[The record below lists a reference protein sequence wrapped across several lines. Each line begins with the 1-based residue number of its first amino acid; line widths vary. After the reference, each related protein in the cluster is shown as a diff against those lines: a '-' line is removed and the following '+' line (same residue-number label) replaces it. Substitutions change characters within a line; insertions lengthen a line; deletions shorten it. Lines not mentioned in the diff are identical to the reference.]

1 MKQSHIRSIGAVGA
15 LVISLIVA
23 GCGGGGGYSAPPATN
38 PPPVTPP
45 PTQAGGITGTGSI
58 LKPTASSVV
67 VNGTTFNASTAT
79 IRVDDR
85 TGTIAEIEDGMTG
98 KVRGRT
104 DGTAER
110 IEIENEVRGLV
121 EAGSKQSTPLPERFK
136 VNGTTV
142 YVDSQTIY
150 KDLANFAAI
159 VAGST
164 YVEVHGLRDSSGAV
178 RATRVQAQ
186 VQGGAGIVD
195 EIRGTIT
202 ATGTNTFTLNPAPN
216 AVTVNYS
223 GTTAFVPAASCSAAS
238 LTAGLVVEVHGSF
251 TGAAFNATTI
261 DCEDQEDSAFS
272 PSSTDNAEVEG
283 YVTGFTA
290 TNAEFNV
297 GTRRVILSTTTP
309 VRFEGGSSAD
319 LANDVRVEAEGNVNS
334 SGVLVAN
341 KIQFKA
347 ARIILQAVPS
357 AVNAAGG
364 TLTVLGK
371 PVLTTGLTKIDAR
384 SSSGNSTSLG
394 DIQANVDCVEV
405 RGGRIGSDIVAD
417 EVKELSSGSCDWI
430 IRAPVDAKDAT
441 AGTLSML
448 GFIPPAIVVN
458 VNSAVFR
465 NTSDAPIDRTT
476 FFNAITAAPNT
487 GTVVKVKGSNQ
498 SASPLVASEAELE
511 N

>member
-1 MKQSHIRSIGAVGA
+1 MKQLRIRSIGAVGA
-15 LVISLIVA
+15 VVISLVIA
-23 GCGGGGGYSAPPATN
+23 GCGGGGGGSSTPPGAIT
-38 PPPVTPP
+38 PPPP

-67 VNGTTFNASTAT
+67 VNGTTFNTGTAT

-85 TGTIAEIEDGMTG
+85 TGTVAEIEDGMTG

-121 EAGSKQSTPLPERFK
+121 QSKQSTPLPERFT
-136 VNGTTV
+136 VNNTTV
-142 YVDSQTIY
+142 YVDGQTVY
-150 KDLANFAAI
+150 ADLANFAAI

-164 YVEVHGLRDSSGAV
+164 YVEVHGLRDSTGAI
-178 RATRVQAQ
+178 RATRVEAQ
-186 VQGGAGIVD
+186 TAGGAGIVD

-202 ATGTNTFTLNPAPN
+202 ATGTNSFTLNN
-216 AVTVNYS
+216 SVTVNYGGANFLPA
-223 GTTAFVPAASCSAAS
+223 GTCTAAS
-238 LTAGLVVEVHGSF
+238 LVVGLLVEVHGSF
-251 TGAAFNATTI
+251 TGSAFNATTV

-283 YVTGFTA
+283 YVTGFTSLS
-290 TNAEFNV
+290 AEFKV
-297 GTRRVILSTTTP
+297 GTRRVSVTGST
-309 VRFEGGSSAD
+309 RYEGGSSAD
-319 LANDVRVEAEGNVNS
+319 LVNDVRVEAEGNVNS
-334 SGVLVAN
+334 SGLLVAN

-371 PVLTTGLTKIDAR
+371 PVLTTGFTRIDAR

-394 DIQANVDCVEV
+394 DIVANVDCVEV
-405 RGGRIGSDIVAD
+405 RGGRVGSDIVAD

-448 GFIPPAIVVN
+448 GFIPPATVVN

-465 NTSDAPIDRTT
+465 NASDAPIDRAT

-487 GTVVKVKGSNQ
+487 GTVVKVKGTNQ
-498 SASPLVASEAELE
+498 SASPLTASEAELE